1 MIFIVARLFFR
12 VNRRDIIRKHS
23 GEIYS
28 MNVKTAIP
36 LAAAL
41 LVFLPNLY
49 AQRSS
54 SISARFIGDR
64 NSSQGKCTFEVDVDG
79 VAEVSVQGSRGMLRT
94 LAGDP
99 ARWVRLDCN
108 RPLPPN
114 PRNFRF
120 QGIDGRGRQ
129 TLIRDPNRNRGVA
142 VVRLEDPKGGREGY
156 TGDLI
161 WDEGGY
167 GNGGSGGSRDPREI
181 CQREASRRYR
191 VNARDIR
198 TQIRDRRGDQYLVD
212 FQFRNNF
219 GTTNGSCVVSSNGN
233 LLSVRT
239 N

>member
-1 MIFIVARLFFR
+1 MTVRIKISFLL
-12 VNRRDIIRKHS
+12 
-23 GEIYS
+23 
-28 MNVKTAIP
+28 T
-36 LAAAL
+36 AAL
-41 LVFLPNLY
+41 FLLLPSLY
-49 AQRSS
+49 AQRTS
-54 SISARFIGDR
+54 SISARFTGDR
-64 NSSQGKCTFEVDVDG
+64 NSSQGKCTFEVNVDG
-79 VAEVSVQGSRGMLRT
+79 VAEVSVQGSRGTLRT
-94 LAGDP
+94 LAGEP

-129 TLIRDPNRNRGVA
+129 TLVRDPNRNRGVA
-142 VVRLEDPKGGREGY
+142 VVRLEDPKSGREGY

-167 GNGGSGGSRDPREI
+167 GNGGGGSGSRDPREV

-191 VNARDIR
+191 VNTRDVR

-219 GTTNGSCVVSSNGN
+219 GATNGSCVVASSGA
-233 LLSVRT
+233 LLSIRT

>member
-1 MIFIVARLFFR
+1 MKVPTQ
-12 VNRRDIIRKHS
+12 H
-23 GEIYS
+23 
-28 MNVKTAIP
+28 P
-36 LAAAL
+36 LL
-41 LVFLPNLY
+41 LVTTVLLVVPGLY
-49 AQRSS
+49 AQRTS
-54 SISARFIGDR
+54 SISARFAGDR

-79 VAEVSVQGSRGMLRT
+79 VAEVSVQGSRGTLRT
-94 LAGDP
+94 LAGEP

-129 TLIRDPNRNRGVA
+129 TLIRNPSRNRGVA

-161 WDEGGY
+161 WDEGEY
-167 GNGGSGGSRDPREI
+167 GNGGGGDSRDPREV

-191 VNARDIR
+191 IDARNIR
-198 TQIRDRRGDQYLVD
+198 TQIRERRRDQYLVD

-219 GTTNGSCVVSSNGN
+219 GTTNGSCVVASSGA
-233 LLSVRT
+233 LLSFRT

>member
-1 MIFIVARLFFR
+1 MKVPTQRPLLLA
-12 VNRRDIIRKHS
+12 
-23 GEIYS
+23 
-28 MNVKTAIP
+28 TAVL
-36 LAAAL
+36 LA
-41 LVFLPNLY
+41 VPGLY
-49 AQRSS
+49 AQRTS
-54 SISARFIGDR
+54 SISARFTGDR

-79 VAEVSVQGSRGMLRT
+79 VAEVSVQGSRGTLRT
-94 LAGDP
+94 LTGEP

-129 TLIRDPNRNRGVA
+129 TLIRSPNRNRGAA

-161 WDEGGY
+161 WNEGGY
-167 GNGGSGGSRDPREI
+167 GNGGGGGGSRDPREV

-191 VNARDIR
+191 VDQRNIR
-198 TQIRDRRGDQYLVD
+198 TQIRDRRQDQYLVD

-219 GTTNGSCVVSSNGN
+219 GSTSGSCVVASSGA
-233 LLSVRT
+233 LLSIRT

>member
-1 MIFIVARLFFR
+1 MKVR
-12 VNRRDIIRKHS
+12 
-23 GEIYS
+23 
-28 MNVKTAIP
+28 TAVP
-36 LAAAL
+36 LAAAVL
-41 LVFLPNLY
+41 LVCLPNLY

-54 SISARFIGDR
+54 SISARFTGDR

-79 VAEVSVQGSRGMLRT
+79 VAEVSVQGSRGTLRT

-108 RPLPPN
+108 RPLPSN

-129 TLIRDPNRNRGVA
+129 TLIRDPNRNRGAA
-142 VVRLEDPKGGREGY
+142 VVRLEDPKSGREGY

-161 WDEGGY
+161 WDEGG
-167 GNGGSGGSRDPREI
+167 NGGGGGGGGSRDPREV

-191 VNARDIR
+191 VNSRDVR
-198 TQIRDRRGDQYLVD
+198 TQIRQRRKDQYLVD

-219 GTTNGSCVVSSNGN
+219 GTTNGSCVVASSGA
-233 LLSVRT
+233 LLSIRT